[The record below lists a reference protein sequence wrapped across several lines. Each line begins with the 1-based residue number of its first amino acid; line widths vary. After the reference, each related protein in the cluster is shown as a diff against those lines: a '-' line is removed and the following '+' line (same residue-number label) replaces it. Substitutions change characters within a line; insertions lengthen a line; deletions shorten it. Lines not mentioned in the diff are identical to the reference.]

1 LHSYYAYFC
10 WLNSI
15 ANQYS
20 SIDTPIL
27 NVEKRMKKIQL
38 AMLTASIIGM
48 SATVANAQSKFD
60 GAYGQVGVGYE
71 SVAPSYSNSNF
82 TVVGVGTAPIN
93 TSISNANGFTGV
105 VTVGYMA
112 TITKDFLLGIGA
124 EYSPIAGQKANYSG
138 SVLGT
143 SLGNGSYNKENSYNI
158 FLSPATPIGADGLL
172 YGKVGYTG
180 ATIKDTFGSSS
191 TNTNYT
197 GYSLGLGY
205 KQIIQGGLY
214 GFGEFNY
221 MSYGNQTA
229 SATGTVSGYTVNSSV
244 TSNANAYNLIV
255 GLGYKF

>member
-1 LHSYYAYFC
+1 MSKLTGLLALAGVATF
-10 WLNSI
+10 
-15 ANQYS
+15 S
-20 SIDTPIL
+20 SMQ
-27 NVEKRMKKIQL
+27 VH
-38 AMLTASIIGM
+38 
-48 SATVANAQSKFD
+48 AQSKFD

-71 SVAPSYSNSNF
+71 SIAPSYSNSNF

-229 SATGTVSGYTVNSSV
+229 SATGTVSGYTVNSSI

>member
-1 LHSYYAYFC
+1 M
-10 WLNSI
+10 
-15 ANQYS
+15 
-20 SIDTPIL
+20 
-27 NVEKRMKKIQL
+27 EKRMKKIQI

-48 SATVANAQSKFD
+48 SATAVNAQSKFE
-60 GAYGQVGVGYE
+60 GFYGQVGVGYE

-82 TVVGVGTAPIN
+82 TVSGVGTAPIN
-93 TSISNANGFTGV
+93 TSISNSNGFTGV

-112 TITKDFLLGIGA
+112 TVTKDFLLGIGA

-143 SLGNGSYNKENSYNI
+143 SLGNGQYSKENSYNLFI
-158 FLSPATPIGADGLL
+158 SPATPIGAQGLL

-191 TNTNYT
+191 ANTTYT

-214 GFGEFNY
+214 GFAEGNY

-229 SATGTVSGYTVNSSV
+229 SASGTIAGYNVSSSI
-244 TSNANAYNLIV
+244 TSSANAYNLLV
-255 GLGYKF
+255 GIGYKF

>member
-1 LHSYYAYFC
+1 
-10 WLNSI
+10 
-15 ANQYS
+15 
-20 SIDTPIL
+20 
-27 NVEKRMKKIQL
+27 MKKIQL

-214 GFGEFNY
+214 GFCEFNY